1 MDEYLD
7 EEVESVKHVFDTV
20 NREWERKVPFRDIY

>member
-7 EEVESVKHVFDTV
+7 EEIDSLQQTFDLI
-20 NREWERKVPFRDIY
+20 NREWERKVRKHDL